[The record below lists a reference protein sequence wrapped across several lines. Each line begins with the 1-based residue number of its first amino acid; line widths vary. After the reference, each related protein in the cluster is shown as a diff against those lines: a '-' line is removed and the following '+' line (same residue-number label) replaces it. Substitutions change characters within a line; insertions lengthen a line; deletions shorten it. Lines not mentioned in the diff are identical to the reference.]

1 MKKKIIID
9 PSDDDFGA
17 LCNCAVRY
25 CLGRRSYM
33 PKLIVDYIT
42 SLLSK
47 LNERTLDCFKRDID
61 ERVRIGSDLGDSCD
75 CIVWQQFYKDVC
87 AELKKKEGFGKD
99 YQNEDSN

>member
-42 SLLSK
+42 PLLSK
-47 LNERTLDCFKRDID
+47 LNE
-61 ERVRIGSDLGDSCD
+61 
-75 CIVWQQFYKDVC
+75 
-87 AELKKKEGFGKD
+87 
-99 YQNEDSN
+99 